1 LQTKHSLYREPGD
14 PLSGAHIEKPSQ
26 QGETR
31 AKRNWGGPHP
41 IDIRLTIP
49 LLFGRVYFT
58 VVAGYERRSAERLQ
72 TERRLHP
79 LLKMGNILMFLVFG
93 TVVGL
98 ALLSIV
104 QLISYWV
111 LL

>member
-1 LQTKHSLYREPGD
+1 LQIEPSHHQEIEA
-14 PLSGAHIEKPSQ
+14 PLSGAHAEFPSQ
-26 QGETR
+26 QSDAE
-31 AKRNWGGPHP
+31 ANLSWGGPHP
-41 IDIRLTIP
+41 VDIRLTIP
-49 LLFGRVYFT
+49 LLFGRAYFT
-58 VVAGYERRSAERLQ
+58 FVAGYERRSMERLQ
-72 TERRLHP
+72 AERRLHP
-79 LLKMGNILMFLVFG
+79 LLKAGNILMFLVFG

>member
-1 LQTKHSLYREPGD
+1 MQTEHSLYRESGD
-14 PLSGAHIEKPSQ
+14 PLSGADMEIPSQ

-31 AKRNWGGPHP
+31 AKRNWGGLHP
-41 IDIRLTIP
+41 VDIRLTIP
-49 LLFGRVYFT
+49 LLFGRAYFT
-58 VVAGYERRSAERLQ
+58 FVAGYERRSMERLQ
-72 TERRLHP
+72 AERRLHP
-79 LLKMGNILMFLVFG
+79 LLKAGNILMFLVFG

>member
-1 LQTKHSLYREPGD
+1 LQTEHSLYREPAD
-14 PLSGAHIEKPSQ
+14 PLSGAHIEISSQ
-26 QGETR
+26 PGETR
-31 AKRNWGGPHP
+31 AKRNWGGGHP
-41 IDIRLTIP
+41 VDIRLTVP

-58 VVAGYERRSAERLQ
+58 FVAGYERRSAERLQ

-79 LLKMGNILMFLVFG
+79 LLKVGNILMFLVFG

-104 QLISYWV
+104 QLISYRV